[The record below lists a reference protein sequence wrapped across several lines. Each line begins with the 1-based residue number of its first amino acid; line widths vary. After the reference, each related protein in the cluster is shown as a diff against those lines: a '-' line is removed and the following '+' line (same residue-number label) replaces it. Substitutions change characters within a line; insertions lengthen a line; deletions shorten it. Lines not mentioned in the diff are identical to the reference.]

1 MENDLDWNRIQ
12 DAALVAW
19 ARVSGFSF
27 KKFERAKEVSGPT
40 PARGTE

>member
-1 MENDLDWNRIQ
+1 MGNELDWTRIL

-19 ARVSGFSF
+19 AWVSGFSF